1 MLSGYEVMRLSGY
14 EAQSAATRFSMFKNP
29 VQKQGS
35 WVGHFSNVNSYVSFA
50 AESALVAHKR
60 MVIILVRDLPK
71 TAQLP
76 KAPWD
81 LTRTSLKSRTRVST
95 NLRSAPLPHH
105 GQVRRA
111 HRGYGALPEHFSE
124 SGGPK

>member
-60 MVIILVRDLPK
+60 MAIILVRDLPK

-95 NLRSAPLPHH
+95 KPPFCTSASPWASQTSAPWI
-105 GQVRRA
+105 
-111 HRGYGALPEHFSE
+111 RGIA
-124 SGGPK
+124 

>member
-1 MLSGYEVMRLSGY
+1 M
-14 EAQSAATRFSMFKNP
+14 TRFSMPKNP
-29 VQKQGS
+29 VKKQGS
-35 WVGHFSNVNSYVSFA
+35 WMGHFLNVNSYVSFA